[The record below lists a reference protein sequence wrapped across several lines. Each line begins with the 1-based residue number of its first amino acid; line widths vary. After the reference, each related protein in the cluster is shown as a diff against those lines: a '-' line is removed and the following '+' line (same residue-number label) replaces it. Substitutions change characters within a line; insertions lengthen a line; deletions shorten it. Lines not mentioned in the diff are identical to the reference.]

1 MTPPLKALRV
11 SAWFLFA
18 MGLLHIAGHLRGRA
32 QLTNPPDAQTRQ
44 LADAMRGYV
53 VPDFPISRSVL
64 ELYLG
69 FSLAMG
75 LLSMVVG
82 ALVLVTLTEL
92 KDKPESLRRLSR
104 MYAAGLLVFS
114 IVSVTYFV
122 WPPTIFLLVSLGLS
136 LFALLRFRKAA

>member
-1 MTPPLKALRV
+1 
-11 SAWFLFA
+11 
-18 MGLLHIAGHLRGRA
+18 
-32 QLTNPPDAQTRQ
+32 
-44 LADAMRGYV
+44 
-53 VPDFPISRSVL
+53 
-64 ELYLG
+64 
-69 FSLAMG
+69 MG